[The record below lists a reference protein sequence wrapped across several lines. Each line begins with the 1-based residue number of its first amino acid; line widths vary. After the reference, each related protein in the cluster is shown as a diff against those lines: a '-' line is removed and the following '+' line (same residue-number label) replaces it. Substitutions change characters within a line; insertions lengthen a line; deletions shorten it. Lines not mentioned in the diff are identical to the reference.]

1 MLRNQR
7 VPTAGEV
14 PASMPASPLD
24 NPRAIA
30 CQNHVTDIRQRGWPA
45 RALAIVAAKA
55 PSLYLAFR
63 ASTG

>member
-1 MLRNQR
+1 
-7 VPTAGEV
+7 
-14 PASMPASPLD
+14 MPASPLD

-30 CQNHVTDIRQRGWPA
+30 FQNHVTDIRQRGSA
-45 RALAIVAAKA
+45 RTLVIFAAKA